1 MLSTNSIIQP
11 VKSFY
16 FSCKELKLLLKA
28 NDKTDVKVKAA
39 ALKVFVTGFY
49 LVSSTLIIATTLAIR
64 VYIPHGWAINTLFLI
79 AILRK
84 NQTLR
89 SATASSLSGLGSSV
103 LATQIFVMP
112 PLAFAVFGLGLG
124 AHHLFYGKL
133 YYNGLEKEMEELN
146 KHDVSNPCFYD
157 QKLQEELEKKES
169 DAFYDPAYHYF
180 SDEDKKLKRVNE
192 GGYLIS
198 HFYSAKAIEKIINW
212 AA

>member
-11 VKSFY
+11 VNSFY
-16 FSCKELKLLLKA
+16 FSCKELKLLLIA

-49 LVSSTLIIATTLAIR
+49 LVSSSLIIATTFAIH
-64 VYIPHGWAINTLFLI
+64 VYIPHIAAINMLFVI
-79 AILRK
+79 AISLK
-84 NQTLR
+84 NETLCG
-89 SATASSLSGLGSSV
+89 AICSSVSGLGLSL
-103 LATQIFVMP
+103 LATQIFVAP
-112 PLAFAVFGLGLG
+112 PVALAVFGLGFG

-133 YYNGLEKEMEELN
+133 YYNGLENQMEELN

-169 DAFYDPAYHYF
+169 DAFYGPAYHYF